1 MNSRRQLK
9 DFQTF
14 WSRYEKNRPAI
25 AGLIIASVIIFTAIA
40 APIMTPFDPLATLVG
55 PSFEAPLTSAIHP
68 FGTDSLGRDIF
79 SGIIYGA
86 RTALMVGL
94 LAASTAALIG
104 TLVGMTS
111 GFYGGKTDDFLMRMT
126 DGFMVIP
133 IFFLALIL
141 MAFVGQNIRNVIV
154 VIGLLSWPPIARL
167 VRADFIS
174 IKEREFVEAARVD
187 GTGEVNIMLREIL
200 PNVIPTITVIG
211 TLQIAAAILL
221 EAGLSFLGLGDPN
234 VASWGVMLRY
244 AQLNIYNAWYL
255 IVFPGIAITL
265 TALAFNMIGDGLN
278 DALNPKLKER

>member
-1 MNSRRQLK
+1 LQRRLS

-14 WSRYEKNRPAI
+14 CSRYGKNRPAI
-25 AGLIIASVIIFTAIA
+25 GGLIIASTIILTAIA

-55 PSFEAPLTSAIHP
+55 PSFEAPFISTTHP

-79 SGIIYGA
+79 SGIIYGS

-104 TLVGMTS
+104 TLIGMTS
-111 GFYGGKTDDFLMRMT
+111 GFYAGRVDDFLMRMT
-126 DGFMVIP
+126 EAFMVIP

-141 MAFVGQNIRNVIV
+141 MAFVGQSIRNVIV
-154 VIGLLSWPPIARL
+154 VIGILSWPKIARL

-174 IKEREFVEAARVD
+174 IRESEFVEAARVD
-187 GTGEVNIMLREIL
+187 GTREINIMLREIL
-200 PNVIPTITVIG
+200 PNVIPTIIVMG
-211 TLQIAAAILL
+211 TLEISAAILL

-244 AQLNIYNAWYL
+244 AQLNIYNSWYL
-255 IVFPGIAITL
+255 IIFPGIAITL
-265 TALAFNMIGDGLN
+265 TAIAFNLIGDGLN